1 MGSQGGASAASVY
14 TDHKKRHL
22 DTAAACAAQHV
33 EFLPLVAETTGA
45 WAPEAAKALDHIS
58 RAASHGSTLLQ
69 EACVLI
75 RTWRARAALR
85 RRTELGNFVVAGEL
99 PLLSSSSESHR
110 FGIGAL

>member
-1 MGSQGGASAASVY
+1 MSSSQLSAIDFAITAPQRLDVLGSQGGASAASVY

-85 RRTELGNFVVAGEL
+85 RRTELET
-99 PLLSSSSESHR
+99 S
-110 FGIGAL
+110 